1 MEHNQEMLELLRKIE
16 KSNRQKNVTNV
27 IMCVFMLA
35 AAASCVFIGLMV
47 FRLMPQVN
55 GLLSQLETVLSDLEQ
70 TTGQLAAL
78 DLESMVTNMDSLAV
92 YAQESLQQTME
103 KLDTID
109 FETLNKAIEDLAK
122 SSSPWQNSSDV
133 SESHEKPP
141 RIHPGRLLLA
151 FHFPIQLLHKLPQG
165 LKQYQ
170 SDAEISHTVGDV
182 EGNAGGPFGNGEAEA
197 ADEDIC
203 NAAEGAEE
211 QTVDTG
217 YQGPGQGLLRLPQ
230 KNGDQHQQRPDIQVI
245 HVPDA
250 QAEAENLKGH
260 IHEHRIQCLVSE
272 DCAENQKAQ
281 AHRLNVGQG
290 RHDHLHGEDH
300 GAQDAEEDQLP
311 DA

>member
-78 DLESMVTNMDSLAV
+78 DLESMVKNMDSLAV

-122 SSSPWQNSSDV
+122 VIEPLA
-133 SESHEKPP
+133 KFF
-141 RIHPGRLLLA
+141 GR
-151 FHFPIQLLHKLPQG
+151 F
-165 LKQYQ
+165 
-170 SDAEISHTVGDV
+170 
-182 EGNAGGPFGNGEAEA
+182 
-197 ADEDIC
+197 
-203 NAAEGAEE
+203 
-211 QTVDTG
+211 
-217 YQGPGQGLLRLPQ
+217 
-230 KNGDQHQQRPDIQVI
+230 
-245 HVPDA
+245 
-250 QAEAENLKGH
+250 
-260 IHEHRIQCLVSE
+260 
-272 DCAENQKAQ
+272 
-281 AHRLNVGQG
+281 
-290 RHDHLHGEDH
+290 
-300 GAQDAEEDQLP
+300 
-311 DA
+311 

>member
-55 GLLSQLETVLSDLEQ
+55 GLLGQLETVLSDLEQ

-122 SSSPWQNSSDV
+122 VIEPLA
-133 SESHEKPP
+133 KFF
-141 RIHPGRLLLA
+141 GR
-151 FHFPIQLLHKLPQG
+151 F
-165 LKQYQ
+165 
-170 SDAEISHTVGDV
+170 
-182 EGNAGGPFGNGEAEA
+182 
-197 ADEDIC
+197 
-203 NAAEGAEE
+203 
-211 QTVDTG
+211 
-217 YQGPGQGLLRLPQ
+217 
-230 KNGDQHQQRPDIQVI
+230 
-245 HVPDA
+245 
-250 QAEAENLKGH
+250 
-260 IHEHRIQCLVSE
+260 
-272 DCAENQKAQ
+272 
-281 AHRLNVGQG
+281 
-290 RHDHLHGEDH
+290 
-300 GAQDAEEDQLP
+300 
-311 DA
+311 